1 MGTANWR
8 SSFVF
13 GGSLRWAQSKLGAT
27 LVSGIEGLII
37 LLVAAA
43 VVAVIARW
51 IRLPYTLALLLLGL
65 GLGAVPQIY
74 APTLSSEIILLL
86 FLPPLLFEASFVLDL
101 RRLWS
106 VRTGIVAF
114 AVPGVLLAMVV
125 GGALVRWAV
134 GLPWSVALLFGA
146 MIAATDP
153 VAVLATFRQIGVSP
167 RLAALLEGESLLNDG
182 VALALLVTLTGA
194 VQGTFNFG
202 VATGTFL
209 LSVLGGA
216 AVGLGLGWVGHRL
229 IATIDEHLTEMTV
242 SVAMAYGAFLAAET
256 LHLSGVLATVS
267 AAMTLGHLGRSRGW
281 IYSDGSERLLT
292 DLWEFLAFAANA
304 ALFLLMGLTV
314 HVAGLTKYPRAVL
327 IGIVAA
333 LAGRAAV
340 AYGIGLVLPQFGF
353 RLSRAERHIIFWGGL
368 RGAVALAAVLS
379 LPGGFPHRAELLA
392 MTYGVVLFTLLVQGL
407 TMAEVARRLGL
418 TAEATRPGSSSTRSL
433 GAIAE

>member
-1 MGTANWR
+1 M
-8 SSFVF
+8 
-13 GGSLRWAQSKLGAT
+13 
-27 LVSGIEGLII
+27 LVSGIEGLI
-37 LLVAAA
+37 LLMAA
-43 VVAVIARW
+43 VVTVIARW
-51 IRLPYTLALLLLGL
+51 IHLPYTLALLLLGL
-65 GLGAVPQIY
+65 GLGAVPLIS

-125 GGALVRWAV
+125 GGVLVRWAL

-153 VAVLATFRQIGVSP
+153 VSVLATFRQIGVNP

-182 VALALLVTLTGA
+182 VALALLVTLTVA
-194 VQGTFNFG
+194 VQGTFSLG

-209 LSVLGGA
+209 LSVFGGA

-314 HVAGLTKYPRAVL
+314 HVAGLTKYPGAVL

-340 AYGIGLVLPQFGF
+340 AYGIGLVLPEFGF
-353 RLSRAERHIIFWGGL
+353 RLSRAERHVIFWGGL

-392 MTYGVVLFTLLVQGL
+392 MTYGVVLFTLLAQGL

-418 TAEATRPGSSSTRSL
+418 TAEVAPPGSSSTRSL
-433 GAIAE
+433 GALAE